1 MRGLRLFTL
10 ALAGLAVS
18 TAPSV
23 ASAQGAKLF
32 VTTPLPIILGEVEDI
47 SVVIELPDT
56 PETEGR
62 PLQIAANV
70 GRVEAPERVAPGKYR
85 VKYRVPPTK
94 FPQAAILAVWHET
107 GPDAPVDFLRI
118 PLSAR
123 TRIPAKAA
131 PGAEVRVLIGDDA
144 FGPVVADRSGNA
156 MVPVVMP
163 PGAREVIV
171 ESAERGGRKTTTL
184 PVKVPPYNR
193 LAMAVTPYLLNPDGK
208 VHVSVHVYHDD
219 ANPPAPERIQVSV
232 PNGELKLE
240 SSQRGYYRYKFTPA
254 VWKNERE
261 LAIYATVSG
270 DETSSA
276 RATIMLGNPVPE
288 RLVSR
293 TPPTSLPA
301 DGAST
306 KIIRVLALDH
316 YGLGVRLQ
324 QVRAATTDGQV
335 GAVRET
341 GGGHYEVVL
350 TAPSELPKAKKLTVT
365 LSLTPPVGATLTLPV
380 DVTVH
385 APTGGAPIAVEQPVG
400 PSTSGPGASFGIG
413 ARVGGSYDAQLGPMV
428 GVELSVRPAIAD
440 GRLAFFVAAEYR
452 KIANDFTTPDSLELR
467 SSVERVPMLVGL
479 TYDFAASDAWRGYLG
494 LAGGVAGI
502 AHTIEADFQATQIF
516 RRLAPV
522 GEIFAGA
529 SYAGVF
535 LEVGTA
541 FMSISDKS
549 LEVPPI
555 GFQGALGYRLG
566 LF

>member
-1 MRGLRLFTL
+1 MRGFRSLTSL
-10 ALAGLAVS
+10 ALTGLVLGTPAV
-18 TAPSV
+18 A
-23 ASAQGAKLF
+23 AAQGAKLF

-47 SVVIELPDT
+47 SIVIELPDT

-123 TRIPAKAA
+123 TRIPAKGA
-131 PGAEVRVLIGDDA
+131 PGAEVRVLIGEDA
-144 FGPVVADRSGNA
+144 FGPVVADRSGSA
-156 MVPVVMP
+156 VVPVIMP
-163 PGAREVIV
+163 PGTKEVVV
-171 ESAERGGRKTTTL
+171 ESSERGGRKTTTL

-193 LAMAVTPYLLNPDGK
+193 LAMAVTPYMLNPDGK
-208 VHVSVHVYHDD
+208 AQVSVHVYHDD
-219 ANPPAPERIQVSV
+219 PSPAAPERLQVSV
-232 PNGELKLE
+232 PNGELRLE
-240 SSQRGYYRYKFTPA
+240 SSQRGYYRYRYTPA
-254 VWKNERE
+254 VWKSERE
-261 LAIYATVSG
+261 LSVYVTVPS
-270 DETSSA
+270 DQTSSA

-324 QVRAATTDGQV
+324 QVRAQATEGQV
-335 GAVRET
+335 DAVREV

-350 TAPSELPKAKKLTVT
+350 TAPAEQPRTKKLTVT
-365 LSLTPPVGATLTLPV
+365 LSLTPPAGATLTLPI

-385 APTGGAPIAVEQPVG
+385 APTGGAPLAVEQPVG
-400 PSTSGPGASFGIG
+400 PGTSGSGAQFALG
-413 ARVGGSYDAQLGPMV
+413 ARVGGTYDAQIGPMF
-428 GVELSVRPAIAD
+428 GVELSVRPAIAER
-440 GRLAFFVAAEYR
+440 RLAFFVAAEYR

-467 SSVERVPMLVGL
+467 SAVERLPMMVGL
-479 TYDFAASDAWRGYLG
+479 TYDFAASADWRGYLG
-494 LAGGVAGI
+494 LAGGVVGV
-502 AHTIEADFQATQIF
+502 AHTIETDFQETQIF

-522 GEIFAGA
+522 GQVFAGG

-535 LEVGTA
+535 VEVGSA

-555 GFQGALGYRLG
+555 GFQAALGYRLG